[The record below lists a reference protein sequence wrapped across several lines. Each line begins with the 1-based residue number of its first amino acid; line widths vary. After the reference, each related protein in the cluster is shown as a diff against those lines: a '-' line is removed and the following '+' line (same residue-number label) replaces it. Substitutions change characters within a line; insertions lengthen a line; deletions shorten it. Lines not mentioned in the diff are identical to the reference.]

1 MIVLYASIKCHIILL
16 LCVLLIS
23 NKSIAQDNN
32 SQTHQQSKGTQ
43 SSEYNQEEYISPLV
57 IQLNYQYGFLI
68 PHADEVFNVA
78 GKHPQGLK
86 LYFGWQL
93 NSREV
98 WDDCNCFPRLGF
110 FLEYFNTD
118 FEDVLGRG
126 YSLAGSF
133 SYFFGI
139 PSTYNFIIQ
148 GEGGLTY
155 LTKPHDEETHPEN
168 FSYSTHWNYI
178 LAVGLGLNI
187 RTGRHLELQFLVN
200 MNHKSNAALLEPNG
214 GVNYVAIN
222 LAAGYIPNPVEFVPM
237 THPDP
242 YLTSEKKTRWD
253 FILFGGISS
262 MPYPKP
268 GQAPMY
274 GINVARSW
282 QVARILALTG
292 GAELEVNGRA
302 KKLMDQYFTN
312 DDKSYLRGSLQFG
325 VEFLMGRTIFGVQ
338 LGAYIYREF
347 VEKDD
352 IYQRYNL
359 FYKIFDNISAGL
371 SFKSYRNFADYL
383 SFRLT
388 YSID

>member
-1 MIVLYASIKCHIILL
+1 MIAVYSAIKIHIILL
-16 LCVLLIS
+16 LFVSLIS
-23 NKSIAQDNN
+23 NNTIAQEINN
-32 SQTHQQSKGTQ
+32 SAVTETKKTQ
-43 SSEYNQEEYISPLV
+43 NLERSTENYISPLV

-68 PHADEVFNVA
+68 PHANEVFNVA
-78 GKHPQGLK
+78 GKHPQSLK

-118 FEDVLGRG
+118 FEEVLGRG

-133 SYFFGI
+133 TYFFGI

-148 GEGGLTY
+148 GEAGLTY
-155 LTKPHDEETHPEN
+155 LTKPHDEEKHPEN

-187 RTGRHLELQFLVN
+187 RTGRHIELQFLVN

-214 GVNYVAIN
+214 GINYVALN
-222 LAAGYIPNPVEFVPM
+222 LAAGYIPNPVEFAPM

-242 YLTSEKKTRWD
+242 YLTVEKKKRWD
-253 FILFGGISS
+253 FTLFGGISS

-274 GINVARSW
+274 GLNVVRSW

-302 KKLMDQYFTN
+302 KKLMEQYFTN
-312 DDKSYLRGSLQFG
+312 DDKSHLRGSLQFG

-338 LGAYIYREF
+338 LGYYVWREF

-359 FYKIFDNISAGL
+359 FYRIFDNISAGF

-383 SFRLT
+383 SLRLT
-388 YSID
+388 YSIN

>member
-1 MIVLYASIKCHIILL
+1 MIAVYSAIEIHITLL
-16 LCVLLIS
+16 LFVLLTLVDS
-23 NKSIAQDNN
+23 VAQDNSTQTL
-32 SQTHQQSKGTQ
+32 SQTKETQ
-43 SSEYNQEEYISPLV
+43 VVNHNATNYVSPLV

-93 NSREV
+93 NSTEV

-110 FLEYFNTD
+110 FLEYFKTD
-118 FEDVLGRG
+118 FEEVLGRG

-133 SYFFGI
+133 TYFFGI

-155 LTKPHDEETHPEN
+155 LTKPHDEINHPEN

-178 LAVGLGLNI
+178 LSVGLGLNV
-187 RTGRHLELQFLVN
+187 RTSRHTELQFLVN

-214 GVNYVAIN
+214 GVNYVALN
-222 LAAGYIPNPVEFVPM
+222 LAAGYIPKPVEFAPM
-237 THPDP
+237 MHPDP
-242 YLTSEKKTRWD
+242 YLTTEKKKRWD
-253 FILFGGISS
+253 FTLFGGISS

-274 GINVARSW
+274 GINIVRSW

-302 KKLMDQYFTN
+302 KKLMEQYFTN
-312 DDKSYLRGSLQFG
+312 DDKSHLRGSLQFG
-325 VEFLMGRTIFGVQ
+325 VEFLMGRTIFSVQ
-338 LGAYIYREF
+338 LGVYVYREF

-359 FYKIFDNISAGL
+359 FYRIFDP
-371 SFKSYRNFADYL
+371 FYV
-383 SFRLT
+383 
-388 YSID
+388 

>member
-1 MIVLYASIKCHIILL
+1 MIVLRASIISQILILL
-16 LCVLLIS
+16 FILFIS
-23 NKSIAQDNN
+23 ITISAQDN
-32 SQTHQQSKGTQ
+32 SVQTPPQTEDAKVLESTQ
-43 SSEYNQEEYISPLV
+43 TEYISPLV

-78 GKHPQGLK
+78 GRHPQSLK

-148 GEGGLTY
+148 GEAGLTY
-155 LTKPHDEETHPEN
+155 LTKPHDEDTHPEN
-168 FSYSTHWNYI
+168 YSYSTHWNYI

-187 RTGRHLELQFLVN
+187 RTSRHMELQFLVN

-214 GVNYVAIN
+214 GINYVALN
-222 LAAGYIPNPVEFVPM
+222 LAVGYIPDPVELAPM

-242 YLTSEKKTRWD
+242 YLGLHSFWRYI
-253 FILFGGISS
+253 FNAIS
-262 MPYPKP
+262 
-268 GQAPMY
+268 QA
-274 GINVARSW
+274 
-282 QVARILALTG
+282 
-292 GAELEVNGRA
+292 RA
-302 KKLMDQYFTN
+302 GTD
-312 DDKSYLRGSLQFG
+312 
-325 VEFLMGRTIFGVQ
+325 VWC
-338 LGAYIYREF
+338 
-347 VEKDD
+347 
-352 IYQRYNL
+352 
-359 FYKIFDNISAGL
+359 
-371 SFKSYRNFADYL
+371 
-383 SFRLT
+383 
-388 YSID
+388 

>member
-1 MIVLYASIKCHIILL
+1 MNSLYVSAKFYILMLL
-16 LCVLLIS
+16 LLFPFSLSC
-23 NKSIAQDNN
+23 IAQENVDSIQAQSEHIQNSDND
-32 SQTHQQSKGTQ
+32 
-43 SSEYNQEEYISPLV
+43 SEDYVSPLV

-68 PHADEVFNVA
+68 PHANEVLNVA
-78 GKHPQGLK
+78 GKHPQSLK

-93 NSREV
+93 NSKEV

-110 FLEYFNTD
+110 FLEYFDTD
-118 FEDVLGRG
+118 FEEVLGQG
-126 YSLAGSF
+126 YSLAGNF
-133 SYFFGI
+133 AYFFGI
-139 PSTYNFIIQ
+139 PATYNFIIQ
-148 GEGGLTY
+148 GEAGLTY
-155 LTKPHDEETHPEN
+155 LTKPHDKESHPEN
-168 FSYSTHWNYI
+168 YSYSTHWNYI

-214 GVNYVAIN
+214 GVNYVALN
-222 LAAGYIPNPVEFVPM
+222 LAAGYIPNPVSFEPM
-237 THPDP
+237 KHPDP
-242 YLTSEKKTRWD
+242 YLTSEKKKRWD
-253 FILFGGISS
+253 FTLFGGISS

-274 GINVARSW
+274 GINVIRSI

-302 KKLMDQYFTN
+302 KKLMEQYYTN
-312 DDKSYLRGSLQFG
+312 DDKSFLRGSLQFG
-325 VEFLMGRTIFGVQ
+325 LEFLMGKTIFSAQ
-338 LGAYIYREF
+338 LGVYVYREF

-359 FYKIFDNISAGL
+359 VYRFFDHIYAGF

-383 SFRLT
+383 SLRLT
-388 YSID
+388 YSIN

>member
-1 MIVLYASIKCHIILL
+1 MIVLRASIINQIILL
-16 LCVLLIS
+16 LFVLFIS
-23 NKSIAQDNN
+23 ITTRAQDN
-32 SQTHQQSKGTQ
+32 SVQISPQTEDAKVLESTQ
-43 SSEYNQEEYISPLV
+43 AEYISPLV

-78 GKHPQGLK
+78 GRHPQSLK

-148 GEGGLTY
+148 GEAGLTY
-155 LTKPHDEETHPEN
+155 LTKPHDEDTHPEN
-168 FSYSTHWNYI
+168 YSYSTHLNYI
-178 LAVGLGLNI
+178 LAIGFGLNI
-187 RTGRHLELQFLVN
+187 RTGRHMELQFLVN

-214 GVNYVAIN
+214 GINYVALN
-222 LAAGYIPNPVEFVPM
+222 LAVGYIPNPVEFAPM

-274 GINVARSW
+274 GVNIVRSW

-292 GAELEVNGRA
+292 GAELEINGRA
-302 KKLMDQYFTN
+302 KKLMEQYYT
-312 DDKSYLRGSLQFG
+312 DVDKSFLRGSLQFG

-338 LGAYIYREF
+338 LGYYVYREF
-347 VEKDD
+347 AEKDD
-352 IYQRYNL
+352 IYQRYSL
-359 FYKIFDNISAGL
+359 MYRIFDHIYAGA

-383 SFRLT
+383 SLRMT